1 MVFYG
6 VSGKDS
12 CEFDDNKRNCLL
24 RVCCIRSNITM
35 YKQNITFNKCA
46 KYTVEELLSMFRAEA
61 QFICKKPEDVR
72 TVAESALSDFI
83 KCHGSYVRFV

>member
-1 MVFYG
+1 
-6 VSGKDS
+6 
-12 CEFDDNKRNCLL
+12 
-24 RVCCIRSNITM
+24 M

-46 KYTVEELLSMFRAEA
+46 KCTVEELLSMFRAEA